1 MKGLLERWIDRRVI
15 VFLRLPDIISNMGF
29 VMQELDRSRCTKFLL
44 YFMKLEI
51 FPAIATCSCWIYSYD
66 FLMDTCS
73 EIVFHDK
80 LRSASDRFAAK
91 HSNILYALNWFGF
104 KSDHDI
110 SNFFRSLLPLI
121 KSTIR
126 LAIYEFILNI

>member
-51 FPAIATCSCWIYSYD
+51 FPAIATCSC
-66 FLMDTCS
+66 
-73 EIVFHDK
+73 
-80 LRSASDRFAAK
+80 
-91 HSNILYALNWFGF
+91 
-104 KSDHDI
+104 
-110 SNFFRSLLPLI
+110 
-121 KSTIR
+121 
-126 LAIYEFILNI
+126 

>member
-121 KSTIR
+121 KSTTR
-126 LAIYEFILNI
+126 LAIYEFILNF